1 MFLRHSGDWILYQI
15 IKPCDLLV
23 KILDDCTACQHLWI
37 ILKLDYIVLMKC
49 LIKCV
54 TVVSPVKIF
63 DILSCPWR
71 FLMSATEKDL
81 ILKGPQAVHSQRK
94 RVYLFIYLPKR
105 YFINKQI
112 IFVSDLLPSLMDG

>member
-1 MFLRHSGDWILYQI
+1 
-15 IKPCDLLV
+15 
-23 KILDDCTACQHLWI
+23 
-37 ILKLDYIVLMKC
+37 
-49 LIKCV
+49 
-54 TVVSPVKIF
+54 
-63 DILSCPWR
+63 
-71 FLMSATEKDL
+71 MSATEKDL